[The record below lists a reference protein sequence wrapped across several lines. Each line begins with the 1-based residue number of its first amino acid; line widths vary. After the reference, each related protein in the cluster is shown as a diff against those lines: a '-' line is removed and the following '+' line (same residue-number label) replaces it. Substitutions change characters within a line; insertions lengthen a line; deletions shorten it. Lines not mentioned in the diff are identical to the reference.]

1 MLDLDGY
8 EVPGLGRDTILWLY
22 VSLLCLAARGWVRLI
37 FVSVVFYEC
46 VISC

>member
-8 EVPGLGRDTILWLY
+8 EVPGLGRDAILWLY
-22 VSLLCLAARGWVRLI
+22 VSLLCPAPGGWARLI

-46 VISC
+46 VISF